1 MPRLQ
6 PAAVWFLPLAAL
18 SYLGMAFSGLDH
30 AALGAYLNTRVLGI
44 ACIVALLYGA
54 GLYIL
59 AFAWS
64 ASLQR
69 FSRNPVSPE
78 AAVQLYAFATF
89 AKYLPG
95 HTFHYAGRAI
105 AAARL
110 GYGLKAPAQATFLE
124 TLGHLAAVALVLL
137 TLLPFTLTELARLHA
152 GAGMQPASWV
162 FYGFLCVGIG
172 LLFLRLWAEIRRTL
186 PPLDGRL
193 LSFVALLHLSF
204 FALVA
209 LLGLWLAIPILH
221 LTQEAV
227 PLLVFVYLVSWLVGF
242 AVPGSPGGLGLR
254 EACLFAGLSGL
265 ATPEAVFA
273 FVLLTRGALLIGEAL
288 FSISGFLFRPG
299 SERDARNRAPI
310 SAR

>member
-1 MPRLQ
+1 MSRLLT
-6 PAAVWFLPLAAL
+6 AAVWSLPLAAL
-18 SYLGMAFSGLDH
+18 IYLGMTFSGLDH
-30 AALGAYLNTRVLGI
+30 SALGAYLNTRVLGI

-54 GLYIL
+54 GLYVL

-64 ASLQR
+64 AALQR

-95 HTFHYAGRAI
+95 HTFHYAGRGI

-110 GYGLKAPAQATFLE
+110 GYGLKAPAQATLLE
-124 TLGHLAAVALVLL
+124 TLGHLAAIAAIIL
-137 TLLPFTLTELARLHA
+137 TLLPFTLAELTERHE
-152 GAGMQPASWV
+152 GAGMQPSSWV
-162 FYGFLCVGIG
+162 FYGLICVAIG
-172 LLFLRLWAEIRRTL
+172 LLFLRLSAEIRQTR
-186 PPLDGRL
+186 PPLDSRL
-193 LSFVALLHLSF
+193 LSFVALLNLSF

-227 PLLVFVYLVSWLVGF
+227 PLLVLVYLASWLVGF
-242 AVPGSPGGLGLR
+242 AIPGAPGGLGLR

-273 FVLLTRGALLIGEAL
+273 FVLLTRGALLIGEGL
-288 FSISGFLFRPG
+288 FSLSGLLFRPG
-299 SERDARNRAPI
+299 SERDAGNRPPI

>member
-1 MPRLQ
+1 MPRLLS
-6 PAAVWFLPLAAL
+6 AAAWFLPLAAL
-18 SYLGMAFSGLDH
+18 IYLGMAFSGLDH
-30 AALGAYLNTRVLGI
+30 SALGAYLNTRVLGI

-95 HTFHYAGRAI
+95 HTFHYAGRTI

-110 GYGLKAPAQATFLE
+110 GYGLKAPAQATLLE
-124 TLGHLAAVALVLL
+124 TLGHLAAIALVLL
-137 TLLPFTLTELARLHA
+137 TILPFTLTGLAGLHA
-152 GAGMQPASWV
+152 EAGMPPSSWV
-162 FYGFLCVGIG
+162 FYGLICVAVG
-172 LLFLRLWAEIRRTL
+172 LLFLRLSAEIRRTQ
-186 PPLDGRL
+186 PPLDRRL
-193 LSFVALLHLSF
+193 LSFVALLNLSF

-227 PLLVFVYLVSWLVGF
+227 PLLVLVYLASWLVGF
-242 AVPGSPGGLGLR
+242 AIPGTPGGVGLR

-288 FSISGFLFRPG
+288 FSLSGLLFHPG
-299 SERDARNRAPI
+299 REGNANRASLPLQ
-310 SAR
+310 